1 MTKNKR
7 LGLVTVT
14 GSYVLWGVLAIF
26 WSFLAQVNPV
36 YVLAQR
42 IIWSLVFLDLYLLLA
57 RRWGEIRAAFRS
69 RRTMV
74 NCLLCGVL
82 ITLNWGVYI
91 YSVNSG
97 HVLEASM
104 GYFIEPVMV
113 ALLGV
118 AAFRERPSLAE
129 KLTFLC
135 AAGGIAFLTVRTGSF
150 PALALMVATP
160 FAVYGAL
167 KKRVELTAQASLF
180 LETLWM
186 TPLALAF
193 SWWWSAQHGGMAAV
207 LDGAS
212 FWLLP
217 ACGVVT
223 SVPLLLFNLG
233 VKEIP
238 YYFSGILMY
247 INPTLQFLVG
257 LVYFREAL
265 NVDQLIAFV
274 IIWVGIVITMVEKGR
289 ALRRER
295 RELQQEL
302 AGGTPARKRESTEK

>member
-1 MTKNKR
+1 M
-7 LGLVTVT
+7 GLVTVT
-14 GSYVLWGVLAIF
+14 GSYVLWGMLAIF
-26 WSFLAQVNPV
+26 WSFLGQVNSV

-42 IIWSLVFLDLYLLLA
+42 IIWSLVFMGLYLLVT
-57 RRWGEIRAAFRS
+57 RRWGEVKRALCDRQ
-69 RRTMV
+69 TMV

-97 HVLEASM
+97 HVLQASM

-118 AAFRERPSLAE
+118 IAFREKPSLAE

-135 AAGGIAFLTVRTGSF
+135 AAGGIVFLTARTGTF
-150 PALALMVATP
+150 PTLALAVATP

-167 KKRVELTAQASLF
+167 KKKVALTAQTSLF
-180 LETLWM
+180 METLWV

-193 SWWWSAQHGGMAAV
+193 SWWWAAGHGGTEAV
-207 LDGAS
+207 LGGAS

-223 SVPLLLFNLG
+223 SVPLLLFNMG

-257 LVYFREAL
+257 LLYFKEAL
-265 NVDQLIAFV
+265 NMDQFIAFL
-274 IIWVGIVITMVEKGR
+274 IIWVGLAITMVEKLKV
-289 ALRRER
+289 LR
-295 RELQQEL
+295 QEKKL
-302 AGGTPARKRESTEK
+302 PAEGTAET

>member
-1 MTKNKR
+1 M
-7 LGLVTVT
+7 GLVTVT
-14 GSYVLWGVLAIF
+14 GSYVLWGMLAIF
-26 WSFLAQVNPV
+26 WSFLGRVNSV

-42 IIWSLVFLDLYLLLA
+42 IIWSLVFMGLYLLVT
-57 RRWGEIRAAFRS
+57 RRWGEVKRALCDRQ
-69 RRTMV
+69 TMV

-97 HVLEASM
+97 HVLQASM

-118 AAFRERPSLAE
+118 IAFREKPSLAE

-135 AAGGIAFLTVRTGSF
+135 AAGGIVFLTARTGTF
-150 PALALMVATP
+150 PTLALAVATP

-167 KKRVELTAQASLF
+167 KKKVALTAQTSLF
-180 LETLWM
+180 METLWV

-193 SWWWSAQHGGMAAV
+193 SWWWAAGHGGTEAV
-207 LDGAS
+207 LGGAS

-223 SVPLLLFNLG
+223 SVPLLLFNMG

-257 LVYFREAL
+257 LLYFKEAL
-265 NVDQLIAFV
+265 NMDQFIAFL
-274 IIWVGIVITMVEKGR
+274 IIWVGLAITMVEKLKV
-289 ALRRER
+289 LR
-295 RELQQEL
+295 QEKKL
-302 AGGTPARKRESTEK
+302 PAEGTAET

>member
-1 MTKNKR
+1 M
-7 LGLVTVT
+7 GLVTVT
-14 GSYVLWGVLAIF
+14 GSYVLWGMLAIF
-26 WSFLAQVNPV
+26 WSFLGQVNSV

-42 IIWSLVFLDLYLLLA
+42 IIWSLVFMGLYLLVT
-57 RRWGEIRAAFRS
+57 RRWGEVKAALGS
-69 RRTMV
+69 RQTMV
-74 NCLLCGVL
+74 NCLLCSVL

-97 HVLEASM
+97 HVLQASM

-118 AAFRERPSLAE
+118 IAFREKPSLAE

-135 AAGGIAFLTVRTGSF
+135 AAGGIVFLTVRTGTF
-150 PALALMVATP
+150 PTLALAVATP
-160 FAVYGAL
+160 FSVYGAL
-167 KKRVELTAQASLF
+167 KKRVALTAQTSLF
-180 LETLWM
+180 METLWV

-193 SWWWSAQHGGMAAV
+193 SWWWAAGHGGTEAV
-207 LDGAS
+207 LGGAS

-223 SVPLLLFNLG
+223 SVPLLLFNMG

-257 LVYFREAL
+257 LLYFKEAL
-265 NVDQLIAFV
+265 NMDQFIAFL
-274 IIWVGIVITMVEKGR
+274 IIWVGLAITMVEKLKV
-289 ALRRER
+289 LR
-295 RELQQEL
+295 QEKKL
-302 AGGTPARKRESTEK
+302 PAEGTAET

>member
-1 MTKNKR
+1 MERKTM
-7 LGLVTVT
+7 GLVTVT
-14 GSYVLWGVLAIF
+14 GSYVLWGMLAIF
-26 WSFLAQVNPV
+26 WSFLAQVNSV

-42 IIWSLVFLDLYLLLA
+42 IIWSLVFMALYLLFT
-57 RRWGEIRAAFRS
+57 RRWGEVKAAFRS
-69 RRTMV
+69 RQTMV
-74 NCLLCGVL
+74 NCLLCGIL

-97 HVLEASM
+97 HVLQASM

-118 AAFRERPSLAE
+118 IAFREKPSLAE

-135 AAGGIAFLTVRTGSF
+135 AAGGIVFLTVRTGTF
-150 PALALMVATP
+150 PTLALAVATP

-167 KKRVELTAQASLF
+167 KKKVTLTAQTSLF
-180 LETLWM
+180 METLWV
-186 TPLALAF
+186 TPLALLF
-193 SWWWSAQHGGMAAV
+193 TWWWAAGHGGTAEV
-207 LDGAS
+207 LGGAP

-257 LVYFREAL
+257 LVYFRETL
-265 NVDQLIAFV
+265 NVDQFIAFL
-274 IIWVGIVITMVEKGR
+274 IIWVGLAITMGEKIKVI
-289 ALRRER
+289 RREKKT
-295 RELQQEL
+295 QEPVK
-302 AGGTPARKRESTEK
+302 T

>member
-1 MTKNKR
+1 M
-7 LGLVTVT
+7 GLVTVT
-14 GSYVLWGVLAIF
+14 GSYVLWGMLAIF
-26 WSFLAQVNPV
+26 WSFLAQVNSV

-42 IIWSLVFLDLYLLLA
+42 IIWSLVFMALYLLVT
-57 RRWGEIRAAFRS
+57 RRWGEVKAAFRS
-69 RRTMV
+69 RQTMV
-74 NCLLCGVL
+74 NCLLCGIL

-97 HVLEASM
+97 HVIQASM
-104 GYFIEPVMV
+104 GYFIEPVLV

-118 AAFRERPSLAE
+118 IAFREKPSLAE

-135 AAGGIAFLTVRTGSF
+135 AAGGIVFLTLRTGTF
-150 PALALMVATP
+150 PTLALAVAAP

-167 KKRVELTAQASLF
+167 KKKVALTAQTSLF
-180 LETLWM
+180 METLWV

-193 SWWWSAQHGGMAAV
+193 TWWWAAEQGGTAEV
-207 LDGAS
+207 LGGAP

-223 SVPLLLFNLG
+223 SVPLLLFNMG

-257 LVYFREAL
+257 LLYFREGL
-265 NVDQLIAFV
+265 DVDQFIAFL
-274 IIWVGIVITMVEKGR
+274 IIWVGLAITMAEKIKVI
-289 ALRRER
+289 RRER
-295 RELQQEL
+295 R
-302 AGGTPARKRESTEK
+302 PREPVKT

>member
-1 MTKNKR
+1 M
-7 LGLVTVT
+7 GLVTVT
-14 GSYVLWGVLAIF
+14 GSYVLWGMLAIF
-26 WSFLAQVNPV
+26 WSFLGQVNSV

-42 IIWSLVFLDLYLLLA
+42 IIWSLVFMGLYLLVT
-57 RRWGEIRAAFRS
+57 RRWGEVKRALCDRQ
-69 RRTMV
+69 TMV

-97 HVLEASM
+97 HVLQASM

-118 AAFRERPSLAE
+118 IAFREKPSLAE

-135 AAGGIAFLTVRTGSF
+135 AAGGIVFLTARTGTF
-150 PALALMVATP
+150 PTLALAVATP

-167 KKRVELTAQASLF
+167 KKKVALTAQTSLF
-180 LETLWM
+180 METLWV

-193 SWWWSAQHGGMAAV
+193 SWWWAAGHGGTEAV
-207 LDGAS
+207 LGGAS
-212 FWLLP
+212 FWVLP

-223 SVPLLLFNLG
+223 SVPLLLFNMG

-257 LVYFREAL
+257 LLYFKEAL
-265 NVDQLIAFV
+265 NMDQFIAFL
-274 IIWVGIVITMVEKGR
+274 IIWVGLAITMVEKLKV
-289 ALRRER
+289 LR
-295 RELQQEL
+295 QEKKL
-302 AGGTPARKRESTEK
+302 PAEGTAET

>member
-1 MTKNKR
+1 M
-7 LGLVTVT
+7 GLVTVT
-14 GSYVLWGVLAIF
+14 GSYVLWGMLAIF
-26 WSFLAQVNPV
+26 WSFLGQVNSV

-42 IIWSLVFLDLYLLLA
+42 IIWSLVFMGLYLLVT
-57 RRWGEIRAAFRS
+57 RRWGEVKRALCDRQ
-69 RRTMV
+69 TMV

-97 HVLEASM
+97 HVLQASM

-118 AAFRERPSLAE
+118 IAFREKPSLAE

-135 AAGGIAFLTVRTGSF
+135 AAGGIVFLTARTGTF
-150 PALALMVATP
+150 PTLALAVATP
-160 FAVYGAL
+160 FSVYGAL
-167 KKRVELTAQASLF
+167 KKRVALTAQTSLF
-180 LETLWM
+180 METLWV

-193 SWWWSAQHGGMAAV
+193 SWWWAAGHGGTEAV
-207 LDGAS
+207 LGGAS

-223 SVPLLLFNLG
+223 SVPLLLFNMG

-247 INPTLQFLVG
+247 INPPLQFLVG
-257 LVYFREAL
+257 LLYFKEAL
-265 NVDQLIAFV
+265 NMDQFIAFL
-274 IIWVGIVITMVEKGR
+274 IIWVGLAITMVEKLKV
-289 ALRRER
+289 LR
-295 RELQQEL
+295 QEKKL
-302 AGGTPARKRESTEK
+302 PAEGTAET

>member
-1 MTKNKR
+1 M
-7 LGLVTVT
+7 GLVTVT
-14 GSYVLWGVLAIF
+14 GSYVLWGMLAIF
-26 WSFLAQVNPV
+26 WSFLGQVNSV

-42 IIWSLVFLDLYLLLA
+42 IIWSLVFMGLYLLVT
-57 RRWGEIRAAFRS
+57 RRWGEVKRALCDRQ
-69 RRTMV
+69 TMV

-97 HVLEASM
+97 HVLQASM

-118 AAFRERPSLAE
+118 IAFREKPTLAE

-135 AAGGIAFLTVRTGSF
+135 AAGGIVFLTARTGTF
-150 PALALMVATP
+150 PTLALAVATP
-160 FAVYGAL
+160 FSVYGAL
-167 KKRVELTAQASLF
+167 KKRVALTAQTSLF
-180 LETLWM
+180 METLWV

-193 SWWWSAQHGGMAAV
+193 SWWWAAGHGGTEAV
-207 LDGAS
+207 LGGAS

-223 SVPLLLFNLG
+223 SVPLLLFNMG

-257 LVYFREAL
+257 LLYFKEAL
-265 NVDQLIAFV
+265 NMDQFIAFL
-274 IIWVGIVITMVEKGR
+274 IIWVGLAITMVEKLKV
-289 ALRRER
+289 LR
-295 RELQQEL
+295 QEKKL
-302 AGGTPARKRESTEK
+302 PAEGTAET

>member
-1 MTKNKR
+1 M
-7 LGLVTVT
+7 GLVTVT
-14 GSYVLWGVLAIF
+14 GSYVLWGMLAIF
-26 WSFLAQVNPV
+26 WSFLGQVNSV

-42 IIWSLVFLDLYLLLA
+42 IIWSLVFMGLYLLVT
-57 RRWGEIRAAFRS
+57 RRWGEVKRAMCDRQ
-69 RRTMV
+69 TMV

-97 HVLEASM
+97 HVLQASM

-118 AAFRERPSLAE
+118 IAFREKPTLAE

-135 AAGGIAFLTVRTGSF
+135 AAGGIVFLTARTGTF
-150 PALALMVATP
+150 PTLALAVATP

-167 KKRVELTAQASLF
+167 KKKVALTAQTSLF
-180 LETLWM
+180 METLWV

-193 SWWWSAQHGGMAAV
+193 SWWWAAGHGGTEAV
-207 LDGAS
+207 LGGAS

-223 SVPLLLFNLG
+223 SVPLLLFNMG

-257 LVYFREAL
+257 LLYFKEAL
-265 NVDQLIAFV
+265 NMDQFIAFL
-274 IIWVGIVITMVEKGR
+274 IIWVGLAITMVEKLKV
-289 ALRRER
+289 LR
-295 RELQQEL
+295 QEKKL
-302 AGGTPARKRESTEK
+302 PAEGTAET

>member
-1 MTKNKR
+1 M
-7 LGLVTVT
+7 GLVTVT
-14 GSYVLWGVLAIF
+14 GSYVLWGMLAIF
-26 WSFLAQVNPV
+26 WSFLGQVNSV

-42 IIWSLVFLDLYLLLA
+42 IIWSLVFMGLYLLVT
-57 RRWGEIRAAFRS
+57 RRWGEVKAALGS
-69 RRTMV
+69 RQTMV

-97 HVLEASM
+97 HVLQASM

-118 AAFRERPSLAE
+118 IAFREKPSLAE

-135 AAGGIAFLTVRTGSF
+135 AAGGIVFLTVRTGTF
-150 PALALMVATP
+150 PTLALAVATP
-160 FAVYGAL
+160 FSVYGAL
-167 KKRVELTAQASLF
+167 KKRVALTAQTSLF
-180 LETLWM
+180 METLWV

-193 SWWWSAQHGGMAAV
+193 SWWWAAGHGGTEAV
-207 LDGAS
+207 LGGAS

-223 SVPLLLFNLG
+223 SVPLLLFNMG

-257 LVYFREAL
+257 LLYFKEAL
-265 NVDQLIAFV
+265 NMDQFIAFL
-274 IIWVGIVITMVEKGR
+274 IIWVGLAITMVEKLKV
-289 ALRRER
+289 LR
-295 RELQQEL
+295 QEKKL
-302 AGGTPARKRESTEK
+302 PAEGTAET